1 MTNKKFKLA
10 AMSLATAV
18 AVSTVGPSASAV
30 TYYLGDGSVTV
41 GQDENHGAFSY
52 QVKEGES
59 ADGSNSKHTYVNEDT
74 ADKGV
79 IYVKDGNAPEVVPP
93 TTDNSENSNNGTEE
107 TTPTDNATQST
118 DSSADNTENSSTSET
133 TTGNTIT
140 VMEDVQ
146 KTAKTDGTEGYDVK
160 IVVDG
165 VNVDTSNT
173 STQTDTP
180 AEVSADT
187 KEDKTIIKVGEG
199 ADVDLTVKGSNLTT
213 GGNGIDIGVN
223 LKDDDENKETNVDLT
238 LDHTKINLT
247 ENATA
252 GINARD
258 NSDVDITLKG
268 DNTIDGSEAIDKVTE
283 GGGHDISKDNVNI
296 EGIRV
301 GGEGASDSSDASE
314 GANTK
319 LTISGGVEKTETAET
334 DTEETESSAGGSL
347 TISDTTG
354 GLVMADGSDVG
365 ITDGADVTIKDTKTS
380 GAGQAGR
387 AVTQHGDLTIS
398 GGSSLTIDGVED
410 NNAPHTGI
418 GIASWDEI
426 TVEGGS
432 TLDISGATTGIY
444 GHQGSAAS
452 LTVEDSALNIAGS
465 SFGIDYEG
473 AGKDKEGN
481 ALKSAGDITFDNAEV
496 DINITPETPNAAGYG
511 IAAHG
516 DSNITF
522 KNGTEAEI
530 KVTSENPDAGTW
542 GIYNERGGTGN
553 LTVNDSTV
561 DIDANRGIYAGFQKV
576 EIANNSVVTSK
587 NTHQAMYALGGSD
600 GKGLKLHVTGNS
612 RYHLTGGTRGNWGI
626 QATSARG
633 HEILVDDNGQLISD
647 MENSYTAVGL
657 GKNAKLVVDN
667 GTVLVRGKYD
677 KAGLFAYGDNSTIH
691 IKNNSHVEATTI
703 TLNPS
708 IKKIPTV
715 GQKLIVTGGTL
726 TYDYKADNT
735 LWPVNDQGD
744 KLTNFLLTK
753 DDTHANFDALSYKG
767 QTYTYLSDLNKE
779 TGKQY
784 LSVWVP
790 AAALNY
796 MLDVDGSHDP
806 EIIGKALEELKRA
819 GYNFDTAYQTA
830 ENGDQVVILR
840 DMVVNG
846 KSLNFTKTTDAEGN
860 TKLIW
865 GNYEKQTEGAP
876 SAYDMVYGTE
886 YEYEGKTYTIVW
898 GYESQNNPNTT
909 AAAGVLDAFG
919 PDSNVKVT
927 GETIDGT
934 DSAQYTVTIYGALR
948 EVTDPVIPTNPKPE
962 TPEDSDPTPP
972 APTTPTT
979 PAVQDARPTTPAVE
993 QAVAKTTPAPET
1005 PVNPPV
1011 QDARPESG
1019 KLIQTGTTNWMAD
1032 VLVRAGGVLLAAGY
1046 LLERKRKSMFH
1057 KAQH

>member
-18 AVSTVGPSASAV
+18 AVSTVGPCASAV

-41 GQDENHGAFSY
+41 DKDVERGAYSY
-52 QVKEGES
+52 QGE
-59 ADGSNSKHTYVNEDT
+59 DGSEEHRTYVNEDKEQT
-74 ADKGV
+74 GDGT
-79 IYVKDGNAPEVVPP
+79 IYVKDGNAP
-93 TTDNSENSNNGTEE
+93 TDNSDKGTEE
-107 TTPTDNATQST
+107 TTPTDTTT
-118 DSSADNTENSSTSET
+118 DSSADNAENSPTAET

-140 VMEDVQ
+140 VKEDV
-146 KTAKTDGTEGYDVK
+146 TGAT

-165 VNVDTSNT
+165 VNVDTT
-173 STQTDTP
+173 STPT
-180 AEVSADT
+180 EVSADA
-187 KEDKTIIKVGEG
+187 KEDKKTIIKVGEG

-223 LKDDDENKETNVDLT
+223 LEGKDDNKETNVDLT
-238 LDHTKINLT
+238 LDNTKINLT

-283 GGGHDISKDNVNI
+283 GGEHDISKDNVNI

-334 DTEETESSAGGSL
+334 DTEETESPAGGSL

-354 GLVMADGSDVG
+354 GLVMADGSDVE
-365 ITDGADVTIKDTKTS
+365 ITDGANVTIEETKTS
-380 GAGQAGR
+380 GSTQAGR
-387 AVTQHGDLTIS
+387 GVTQHGDLTIS

-410 NNAPHTGI
+410 NAKQASHTGI
-418 GIASWDEI
+418 GIASWDNI
-426 TVEGGS
+426 TVKDGS
-432 TLDISGATTGIY
+432 TLDISNTEAGIY
-444 GHQGSAAS
+444 GHQGSDAS

-753 DDTHANFDALSYKG
+753 DDAHANFDALSYKG

-806 EIIGKALEELKRA
+806 EIIGKVLEELKQA
-819 GYNFDTAYQTA
+819 GYKFDTAYQTA

-865 GNYEKQTEGAP
+865 GNYEKQAEGAP
-876 SAYDMVYGTE
+876 NAYDMVYGTE

-927 GETIDGT
+927 GENIDGT
-934 DSAQYTVTIYGALR
+934 DSARYTVTIYGALR

-962 TPEDSDPTPP
+962 TPEGSDPTPP
-972 APTTPTT
+972 APTAPTT

-1032 VLVRAGGVLLAAGY
+1032 VLVRVGGVLLAAGY
-1046 LLERKRKSMFH
+1046 LLERKRKGMFH

>member
-18 AVSTVGPSASAV
+18 AVSAVGPSASAV

-41 GQDENHGAFSY
+41 DQDNKGAFSY
-52 QVKEGES
+52 QGE
-59 ADGSNSKHTYVNEDT
+59 DGNRTYVNEDE
-74 ADKGV
+74 ADHGV
-79 IYVKDGNAPEVVPP
+79 INVKAATRQRKMFCHPLI
-93 TTDNSENSNNGTEE
+93 
-107 TTPTDNATQST
+107 TPTMVQRKPHRRILPQILLATTQRT
-118 DSSADNTENSSTSET
+118 APTAET

-140 VMEDVQ
+140 VKEDV
-146 KTAKTDGTEGYDVK
+146 KDAT
-160 IVVDG
+160 IVVEG
-165 VNVDTSNT
+165 VNVDTS
-173 STQTDTP
+173 TQT
-180 AEVSADT
+180 EVPVDA

-199 ADVDLTVKGSNLTT
+199 ADVDLTVKDSNLTT

-223 LKDDDENKETNVDLT
+223 LEGKDENKGANVDLT
-238 LDHTKINLT
+238 LDNTQINLT
-247 ENATA
+247 QNGKA
-252 GINARD
+252 GVNVQD
-258 NSDVDITLKG
+258 NSDVDLTLK
-268 DNTIDGSEAIDKVTE
+268 DKNTIDGSEAIKKEEDGILTK
-283 GGGHDISKDNVNI
+283 NVNV

-301 GGEGASDSSDASE
+301 GDGGASDGSGTSE

-334 DTEETESSAGGSL
+334 DTEETESPAGGSL

-354 GLVMADGSDVG
+354 GLVMADGSDVE
-365 ITDGADVTIKDTKTS
+365 ITDGADVTIEETKTS
-380 GAGQAGR
+380 GSTQAGR
-387 AVTQHGDLTIS
+387 GVTQHGDLTIS
-398 GGSSLTIDGVED
+398 GGSSLKIDGVED
-410 NNAPHTGI
+410 NAKQASHTGI
-418 GIASWDEI
+418 GIASWDDI
-426 TVEGGS
+426 TVEDGS
-432 TLDISGATTGIY
+432 TLEISDATTGIY
-444 GHQGSAAS
+444 GHQGSDAS

-481 ALKSAGDITFDNAEV
+481 LLKSAGDITFDNAEV

-600 GKGLKLHVTGNS
+600 GKGLKLRVTGNS

-753 DDTHANFDALSYKG
+753 DDAHANFDALSYNG

-806 EIIGKALEELKRA
+806 EIIGKALEELKQA

-865 GNYEKQTEGAP
+865 GNYEKQAEGAP

-919 PDSNVKVT
+919 PESNVKVT
-927 GETIDGT
+927 GDNIDGT
-934 DSAQYTVTIYGALR
+934 DSARYTVTIYGALR

-962 TPEDSDPTPP
+962 TPEDSAPTPP

>member
-18 AVSTVGPSASAV
+18 AVSAVGPSASAV

-41 GQDENHGAFSY
+41 DKDDTRGAYSY
-52 QVKEGES
+52 QGE
-59 ADGSNSKHTYVNEDT
+59 DGSEEHRTYVNEDE
-74 ADKGV
+74 ADHGV
-79 IYVKDGNAPEVVPP
+79 INVKGGNAPTEDVLPS
-93 TTDNSENSNNGTEE
+93 TDNSDNGTEE
-107 TTPTDNATQST
+107 TTPTDTTT
-118 DSSADNTENSSTSET
+118 DSSGNNAENSPTAET

-140 VMEDVQ
+140 VKEDV
-146 KTAKTDGTEGYDVK
+146 KDAT
-160 IVVDG
+160 IVVEG
-165 VNVDTSNT
+165 VNVDTS
-173 STQTDTP
+173 TQT
-180 AEVSADT
+180 EVPVDA

-199 ADVDLTVKGSNLTT
+199 ADVDLTVKDSNLTT

-223 LKDDDENKETNVDLT
+223 LEGKDENKETNVDLT
-238 LDHTKINLT
+238 LDNTKINLT
-247 ENATA
+247 EKDNTA
-252 GINARD
+252 GIVARD
-258 NSDVDITLKG
+258 NSTVDVTLKG
-268 DNTIDGSEAIDKVTE
+268 KNTIDGKEALENAAQEAEAAKE
-283 GGGHDISKDNVNI
+283 KGKSSPNRNV

-301 GGEGASDSSDASE
+301 GGENAGDDSSGE
-314 GANTK
+314 GA
-319 LTISGGVEKTETAET
+319 
-334 DTEETESSAGGSL
+334 SL
-347 TISDTTG
+347 TIKGDVTSDQGSLNIDHTSTG
-354 GLVMADGSDVG
+354 MVISNDSDVTL
-365 ITDGADVTIKDTKTS
+365 TDNADVDIKHTE
-380 GAGQAGR
+380 AGSSTQGGR
-387 AVTQHGDLTIS
+387 GIVQRGDLTVEDK
-398 GGSSLTIDGVED
+398 SSLTIDTVGSGAYKID
-410 NNAPHTGI
+410 NDQEGLVYGNNGYGI
-418 GIASWDEI
+418 DSTDDI
-426 TVEGGS
+426 TVTGDS
-432 TLDISGATTGIY
+432 TLEIKGTQSSAIY
-444 GHQGSAAS
+444 GGTGSS
-452 LTVEDSALNIAGS
+452 LTVEDSTLNIDSNGR
-465 SFGIDYEG
+465 GIDYEG
-473 AGKDKEGN
+473 G
-481 ALKSAGDITFDNAEV
+481 AGDITFDNSEV
-496 DINITPETPNAAGYG
+496 NISGNGMGISVAPEGGT
-511 IAAHG
+511 
-516 DSNITF
+516 NITF
-522 KNGTEAEI
+522 DNSTGSVSAQNGTA
-530 KVTSENPDAGTW
+530 
-542 GIYNERGGTGN
+542 IYGPESNGKGK
-553 LTVNDSTV
+553 LTVTNKSEVKLEAPT
-561 DIDANRGIYAGFQKV
+561 GIYAGFDEV
-576 EIANNSVVTSK
+576 EISGKSKVTSIGSVG
-587 NTHQAMYALGGSD
+587 MMFVGGQS
-600 GKGLKLHVTGNS
+600 GATKLHVTGESEYNLQMKGYAHALRVNLSKNPS
-612 RYHLTGGTRGNWGI
+612 R
-626 QATSARG
+626 
-633 HEILVDDNGQLISD
+633 ILVDQNSKLHLSQATTGASAIVLGNGATLT
-647 MENSYTAVGL
+647 M
-657 GKNAKLVVDN
+657 DN
-667 GTVLVRGKYD
+667 GTLITEGNFRKGSIYSL
-677 KAGLFAYGDNSTIH
+677 GTNSTTT
-691 IKNNSHVEATTI
+691 IKNGSHVDV
-703 TLNPS
+703 NS
-708 IKKIPTV
+708 IVGTKNDK

-753 DDTHANFDALSYKG
+753 DDAHANFDALSYKG

-806 EIIGKALEELKRA
+806 EIIGKALEELKQA

-865 GNYEKQTEGAP
+865 GNYEKQAEGAP

-927 GETIDGT
+927 GENIDGT
-934 DSAQYTVTIYGALR
+934 DSAKYTVTIYGALR
-948 EVTDPVIPTNPKPE
+948 EVTDPVIPTNPEPE
-962 TPEDSDPTPP
+962 TPEDSDPTPPAP

-979 PAVQDARPTTPAVE
+979 PAVQDARPTTSAVE

>member
-18 AVSTVGPSASAV
+18 AVSAVGPSASAV
-30 TYYLGDGSVTV
+30 TYQLEKGDVTV
-41 GQDENHGAFSY
+41 GQDGTGAYSY
-52 QVKEGES
+52 QNQT
-59 ADGSNSKHTYVNEDT
+59 DGK
-74 ADKGV
+74 
-79 IYVKDGNAPEVVPP
+79 
-93 TTDNSENSNNGTEE
+93 TDNVYVDQDTQNNGQIIITQAEG
-107 TTPTDNATQST
+107 TKTDN
-118 DSSADNTENSSTSET
+118 
-133 TTGNTIT
+133 T
-140 VMEDVQ
+140 VTVEEDVTNE
-146 KTAKTDGTEGYDVK
+146 KGKRDVD
-160 IVVDG
+160 IILDG
-165 VNVDTSNT
+165 VNVDTSDT
-173 STQTDTP
+173 STSTDTP
-180 AEVSADT
+180 TEVPADT

-199 ADVDLTVKGSNLTT
+199 ADVDLTVRESNLTT

-223 LKDDDENKETNVDLT
+223 LKDGDDNKETNVDLT
-238 LDHTKINLT
+238 LDNTKINLT

-283 GGGHDISKDNVNI
+283 GGGHDISKDNVNV

-301 GGEGASDSSDASE
+301 GGEGASDSSDANE
-314 GANTK
+314 GAKTH
-319 LTISGGVEKTETAET
+319 LTISGGVEKTETAEA
-334 DTEETESSAGGSL
+334 DTEETESPAGGSL
-347 TISDTTG
+347 TISKTTG
-354 GLVMADGSDVG
+354 GLVMADGSDVE
-365 ITDGADVTIKDTKTS
+365 ITDGADVTIEDTKTS
-380 GAGQAGR
+380 SSTQAGR
-387 AVTQHGDLTIS
+387 AVTQHGDLTLS
-398 GGSSLTIDGVED
+398 GGSSLTIDGGKD
-410 NNAPHTGI
+410 NKVPHTGI
-418 GIASWDEI
+418 GIASWDDI
-426 TVEGGS
+426 TVEDGS
-432 TLDISGATTGIY
+432 TLDISGAATGIY
-444 GHQGSAAS
+444 GHQGSDAS
-452 LTVEDSALNIAGS
+452 LTVKDSTLNISDVKKA
-465 SFGIDYEG
+465 IEYDG
-473 AGKDKEGN
+473 AGVDKEGK
-481 ALKSAGDITFDNAEV
+481 ALKSAGDITFEKAKVNIDAGNIGIMTGNNGTSSIKLDDTEAKITVGAGGTAIYGPEKGGKGDLNIAHSKLDIDASAFYGYGIRAGYKNVNIRDGSVVNSISSAAGIILTGSEGNATKLNVSNSLYNLTTAFHYGVWACVADGAYQGKPTHTILVNDNGAMNISDTAGSPYV
-496 DINITPETPNAAGYG
+496 ASAGIMMDDGVSLIADNGVITTNGKYQYGGINAYGNDINIR
-511 IAAHG
+511 
-516 DSNITF
+516 F
-522 KNGTEAEI
+522 K
-530 KVTSENPDAGTW
+530 D
-542 GIYNERGGTGN
+542 
-553 LTVNDSTV
+553 
-561 DIDANRGIYAGFQKV
+561 
-576 EIANNSVVTSK
+576 
-587 NTHQAMYALGGSD
+587 
-600 GKGLKLHVTGNS
+600 
-612 RYHLTGGTRGNWGI
+612 
-626 QATSARG
+626 
-633 HEILVDDNGQLISD
+633 
-647 MENSYTAVGL
+647 
-657 GKNAKLVVDN
+657 
-667 GTVLVRGKYD
+667 
-677 KAGLFAYGDNSTIH
+677 
-691 IKNNSHVEATTI
+691 NSHVDVESI
-703 TLNPS
+703 TYDAEHKN
-708 IKKIPTV
+708 
-715 GQKLIVTGGTL
+715 QNLIVTGGTL
-726 TYDYKADNT
+726 TYDYSADNT
-735 LWPVNDQGD
+735 LWPVNEQGD

-753 DDTHANFDALSYKG
+753 DDARANFDALSYKG

-806 EIIGKALEELKRA
+806 EIIGKVLEELKQA
-819 GYNFDTAYQTA
+819 GYKFDTAYQTA

-865 GNYEKQTEGAP
+865 GNYEKQADGAP

-927 GETIDGT
+927 GENIDGT

-948 EVTDPVIPTNPKPE
+948 EVTDPVIPTNPEPE

-979 PAVQDARPTTPAVE
+979 PAVQDARPTTSTVE

-1046 LLERKRKSMFH
+1046 LLERKRKGMFH

>member
-18 AVSTVGPSASAV
+18 AVSAVGPSASAV

-41 GQDENHGAFSY
+41 DKDDTRGAYSY
-52 QVKEGES
+52 QGE
-59 ADGSNSKHTYVNEDT
+59 DGSEEHRTYVNEDE
-74 ADKGV
+74 ADHGV
-79 IYVKDGNAPEVVPP
+79 INVKGGNAPTEDVLPS
-93 TTDNSENSNNGTEE
+93 TDNSDNGTEE
-107 TTPTDNATQST
+107 TTPTDTTT
-118 DSSADNTENSSTSET
+118 DSSGNNAENSPTAET

-140 VMEDVQ
+140 VKEDV
-146 KTAKTDGTEGYDVK
+146 KDAT
-160 IVVDG
+160 IVVEG
-165 VNVDTSNT
+165 VNVDTS
-173 STQTDTP
+173 TQT
-180 AEVSADT
+180 EVPVDA

-199 ADVDLTVKGSNLTT
+199 ADVDLTVKDSNLTT

-223 LKDDDENKETNVDLT
+223 LKDDDDNKETNVDLT
-238 LDHTKINLT
+238 LDNTKINLT

-258 NSDVDITLKG
+258 NSTVNVTLKG
-268 DNTIDGSEAIDKVTE
+268 ENTIDGKEALEDAAQEAEAAKEE
-283 GGGHDISKDNVNI
+283 GKSSPNRNV

-301 GGEGASDSSDASE
+301 GGENAGDDSSGE
-314 GANTK
+314 GA
-319 LTISGGVEKTETAET
+319 
-334 DTEETESSAGGSL
+334 SL
-347 TISDTTG
+347 TIKGDETSDQGSLNIDHTSTG
-354 GLVMADGSDVG
+354 MVISNDSDVTL
-365 ITDGADVTIKDTKTS
+365 TDNADVDIKHTE
-380 GAGQAGR
+380 AGSSTQGGR
-387 AVTQHGDLTIS
+387 GIVQRGDLTIEDK
-398 GGSSLTIDGVED
+398 SSLTIDTVGSGAYKID
-410 NNAPHTGI
+410 NDQEGLVYGNNGYGIDSTDDIKVTG
-418 GIASWDEI
+418 D
-426 TVEGGS
+426 S
-432 TLDISGATTGIY
+432 TLEIKGTQSSAIY
-444 GHQGSAAS
+444 GGIDSS
-452 LTVEDSALNIAGS
+452 LTVEDSTLNIDSNGR
-465 SFGIDYEG
+465 GIDYEG
-473 AGKDKEGN
+473 G
-481 ALKSAGDITFDNAEV
+481 AGDITFDNSEV
-496 DINITPETPNAAGYG
+496 NISGNGMG
-511 IAAHG
+511 ISVAPG
-516 DSNITF
+516 GGTNITF
-522 KNGTEAEI
+522 DNSTGSVSAQNGTA
-530 KVTSENPDAGTW
+530 
-542 GIYNERGGTGN
+542 IYGPESNGKGK
-553 LTVNDSTV
+553 LTVTNKSEVKLEAPT
-561 DIDANRGIYAGFQKV
+561 GIYAGFDEV
-576 EIANNSVVTSK
+576 EISGKSKVTSIGSVG
-587 NTHQAMYALGGSD
+587 MMFVGGQS
-600 GKGLKLHVTGNS
+600 GATKLHVTGESEYNLQMKGYAHALRVNLS
-612 RYHLTGGTRGNWGI
+612 KNP
-626 QATSARG
+626 SS
-633 HEILVDDNGQLISD
+633 ILVDQNSKLHLSQATKGASAIVLGNGATLT
-647 MENSYTAVGL
+647 M
-657 GKNAKLVVDN
+657 DN
-667 GTVLVRGKYD
+667 GTLITEGNFLKGIYSNGS
-677 KAGLFAYGDNSTIH
+677 KSTTT
-691 IKNNSHVEATTI
+691 IKNGSHVDV
-703 TLNPS
+703 NS
-708 IKKIPTV
+708 IV
-715 GQKLIVTGGTL
+715 GTKSDKGQNLIVTGGTL
-726 TYDYKADNT
+726 TYDYSADNT
-735 LWPVNDQGD
+735 LWPVNEQGD

-753 DDTHANFDALSYKG
+753 DDAHANFDALSYKG

-806 EIIGKALEELKRA
+806 EIIGKVLEELKQA

-865 GNYEKQTEGAP
+865 GNYEKQAEGAP

-927 GETIDGT
+927 GENIDGT
-934 DSAQYTVTIYGALR
+934 DSARYTVTIYGALR

>member
-18 AVSTVGPSASAV
+18 AVSAVGPSASAV
-30 TYYLGDGSVTV
+30 TYQLENGDVTV
-41 GQDENHGAFSY
+41 AENEKGAFSY
-52 QVKEGES
+52 QNTANGKTDDVYVDQDTKDNGQIIITQAEGT
-59 ADGSNSKHTYVNEDT
+59 K
-74 ADKGV
+74 
-79 IYVKDGNAPEVVPP
+79 
-93 TTDNSENSNNGTEE
+93 TDNTVTVEENVTNEKGKR
-107 TTPTDNATQST
+107 
-118 DSSADNTENSSTSET
+118 
-133 TTGNTIT
+133 
-140 VMEDVQ
+140 DV
-146 KTAKTDGTEGYDVK
+146 D
-160 IVVDG
+160 IILDG
-165 VNVDTSNT
+165 VNVDTT
-173 STQTDTP
+173 STPT
-180 AEVSADT
+180 EVSADA
-187 KEDKTIIKVGEG
+187 KEDKKTIIKVGEG
-199 ADVDLTVKGSNLTT
+199 ADVDLTVKDSKLTT
-213 GGNGIDIGVN
+213 GGHGIDIGVN
-223 LKDDDENKETNVDLT
+223 LEGEDDNKGANVDLT
-238 LDHTKINLT
+238 LDNTQINLT
-247 ENATA
+247 QNGKA
-252 GINARD
+252 GVNIQD
-258 NSDVDITLKG
+258 NSDVDLTLK
-268 DNTIDGSEAIDKVTE
+268 DKNTIDGSEAIKKEEDGILTK
-283 GGGHDISKDNVNI
+283 NVNV

-301 GGEGASDSSDASE
+301 GDGGASDGSGTSE

-354 GLVMADGSDVG
+354 GLVMADGSDVE
-365 ITDGADVTIKDTKTS
+365 ITDGANVTIEETKTS
-380 GAGQAGR
+380 GSTQAGR
-387 AVTQHGDLTIS
+387 GVTQHGDLTIS

-410 NNAPHTGI
+410 NAKQASHTGI
-418 GIASWDEI
+418 GIASWDDI
-426 TVEGGS
+426 TVEDGS
-432 TLDISGATTGIY
+432 TLEISDATTGIY
-444 GHQGSAAS
+444 GHQGSDAS

-481 ALKSAGDITFDNAEV
+481 VLKSAGDITFDNAEV

-600 GKGLKLHVTGNS
+600 GKGLKLRVTGNS

-677 KAGLFAYGDNSTIH
+677 KAGLFAYGDNSTIR

-726 TYDYKADNT
+726 TYDYSADNT
-735 LWPVNDQGD
+735 LWPVNEQGD

-753 DDTHANFDALSYKG
+753 DDARANFDALSYKG

-790 AAALNY
+790 AAVLNY

-806 EIIGKALEELKRA
+806 EIIGKVLEELKQA
-819 GYNFDTAYQTA
+819 GYNFNTAYQTA

-865 GNYEKQTEGAP
+865 GNYEKQAEGAP

-948 EVTDPVIPTNPKPE
+948 EVTDPVIPTNPEPE

-979 PAVQDARPTTPAVE
+979 PAVQDARPTTSAVE

>member
-30 TYYLGDGSVTV
+30 TYYLGNGDITV
-41 GQDENHGAFSY
+41 DQDENRGAYSY
-52 QVKEGES
+52 QGE
-59 ADGSNSKHTYVNEDT
+59 DGKRTYVNEDKAET
-74 ADKGV
+74 GDGT
-79 IYVKDGNAPEVVPP
+79 IYVQDGHAP
-93 TTDNSENSNNGTEE
+93 TTDTSNNGTEVP
-107 TTPTDNATQST
+107 TPTDNAAQST
-118 DSSADNTENSSTSET
+118 DAAANNAENSPTAET

-140 VMEDVQ
+140 VKEDV
-146 KTAKTDGTEGYDVK
+146 KDAT
-160 IVVDG
+160 IVVEG
-165 VNVDTSNT
+165 VNVDTST
-173 STQTDTP
+173 TTDTP
-180 AEVSADT
+180 AEVPADADT

-199 ADVDLTVKGSNLTT
+199 ADVDLTVRDSNLTT

-223 LKDDDENKETNVDLT
+223 LKDDDDNKETNVDLT
-238 LDHTKINLT
+238 LDNTEINLT
-247 ENATA
+247 EKDNTA
-252 GINARD
+252 GIVARD
-258 NSDVDITLKG
+258 HSKVDVTLKG
-268 DNTIDGSEAIDKVTE
+268 ENTIDGKEALKDAAQEAEEAKKE
-283 GGGHDISKDNVNI
+283 GTSSPNRNV

-301 GGEGASDSSDASE
+301 GGENAGDDSSGE
-314 GANTK
+314 GA
-319 LTISGGVEKTETAET
+319 
-334 DTEETESSAGGSL
+334 SL
-347 TISDTTG
+347 TIKGDETSDQGSLNIDHTSTG
-354 GLVMADGSDVG
+354 MVISNDSDVTL
-365 ITDGADVTIKDTKTS
+365 TDNADVDIKHTE
-380 GAGQAGR
+380 AGSSTQGGR
-387 AVTQHGDLTIS
+387 GIVQRGDLTVEDK
-398 GGSSLTIDGVED
+398 SSLTIDTVGSGAYKID
-410 NNAPHTGI
+410 NDQEGLVYGNNGYGI
-418 GIASWDEI
+418 DSTDDI
-426 TVEGGS
+426 TVTGDS
-432 TLDISGATTGIY
+432 TLEIKGTQSSAIY
-444 GHQGSAAS
+444 GGTGSS
-452 LTVEDSALNIAGS
+452 LTVEDSTLNIDSNGR
-465 SFGIDYEG
+465 GIDYEG
-473 AGKDKEGN
+473 G
-481 ALKSAGDITFDNAEV
+481 AGDIAFDNSEVNISGNGMGISVAPEGGTNITFDNSTGSVSAQ
-496 DINITPETPNAAGYG
+496 
-511 IAAHG
+511 
-516 DSNITF
+516 
-522 KNGTEAEI
+522 NGTA
-530 KVTSENPDAGTW
+530 
-542 GIYNERGGTGN
+542 IYGPESNGKGK
-553 LTVNDSTV
+553 LTVTNKSEVKLEAPT
-561 DIDANRGIYAGFQKV
+561 GIYAGFDEV
-576 EIANNSVVTSK
+576 EISGKSKVTSIGSVG
-587 NTHQAMYALGGSD
+587 MMFVGGQS
-600 GKGLKLHVTGNS
+600 GATKLHVTGESEYNLQMKGYAHALRVNLS
-612 RYHLTGGTRGNWGI
+612 KNP
-626 QATSARG
+626 SS
-633 HEILVDDNGQLISD
+633 ILVDQNSKLHLSQATKGASAIVFGNGATLT
-647 MENSYTAVGL
+647 M
-657 GKNAKLVVDN
+657 DN
-667 GTVLVRGKYD
+667 GTLITEGNFLKGIYSL
-677 KAGLFAYGDNSTIH
+677 GSNSTTTIR
-691 IKNNSHVEATTI
+691 NGSHVDV
-703 TLNPS
+703 NS
-708 IKKIPTV
+708 IV
-715 GQKLIVTGGTL
+715 GTKSDKGQNLIVTGGTL

-735 LWPVNDQGD
+735 LWPVNEQGD

-753 DDTHANFDALSYKG
+753 DDAHANFDALSYKG

-806 EIIGKALEELKRA
+806 EIIGKALEELKQA

-865 GNYEKQTEGAP
+865 GNYEKQAEGAP

-927 GETIDGT
+927 GDIDGT

-979 PAVQDARPTTPAVE
+979 PAVQDARPTTPTVE
-993 QAVAKTTPAPET
+993 QAVAKTTPA
-1005 PVNPPV
+1005 
-1011 QDARPESG
+1011 PESG

>member
-41 GQDENHGAFSY
+41 DKDDNGAFSY
-52 QVKEGES
+52 QGE
-59 ADGSNSKHTYVNEDT
+59 DGSRTYVNEDK
-74 ADKGV
+74 ADNGV
-79 IYVKDGNAPEVVPP
+79 IYVKDGNSPTEEV
-93 TTDNSENSNNGTEE
+93 TDNSDNGTEVP
-107 TTPTDNATQST
+107 TPTDHTT
-118 DSSADNTENSSTSET
+118 DSSADNTKNSSTSET
-133 TTGNTIT
+133 TTTNTIT
-140 VMEDVQ
+140 VKEDV
-146 KTAKTDGTEGYDVK
+146 KDAT

-165 VNVDTSNT
+165 VNVDTST
-173 STQTDTP
+173 STDTP
-180 AEVSADT
+180 AEVPADADT

-199 ADVDLTVKGSNLTT
+199 ADVDLTVKDSNLTT

-223 LKDDDENKETNVDLT
+223 LKGEDENKKTNVDLT
-238 LDHTKINLT
+238 LDNTKINLT
-247 ENATA
+247 EKDNTA
-252 GINARD
+252 GIVARD
-258 NSDVDITLKG
+258 NSTVDVTLKG
-268 DNTIDGSEAIDKVTE
+268 ENTIDGKEALEDAAKEAEEAKKE
-283 GGGHDISKDNVNI
+283 GTSSPNRNV

-301 GGEGASDSSDASE
+301 GGENAGDDSSGE
-314 GANTK
+314 GA
-319 LTISGGVEKTETAET
+319 
-334 DTEETESSAGGSL
+334 SL
-347 TISDTTG
+347 TIKGDETSDQGSLNIDHTSTG
-354 GLVMADGSDVG
+354 MVISNDSDVTL
-365 ITDGADVTIKDTKTS
+365 TDNADVDIKHTE
-380 GAGQAGR
+380 AGSSTQGGR
-387 AVTQHGDLTIS
+387 GIVQRGDLTVEDK
-398 GGSSLTIDGVED
+398 SSLTIDTVGSGAYKID
-410 NNAPHTGI
+410 NDQEGLVYGNNGYGI
-418 GIASWDEI
+418 DSTDDI
-426 TVEGGS
+426 TVTGDS
-432 TLDISGATTGIY
+432 TLEIKGTQSSAIY
-444 GHQGSAAS
+444 GGTGSS
-452 LTVEDSALNIAGS
+452 LTVEDSTLNIDSNGR
-465 SFGIDYEG
+465 GIDYEG
-473 AGKDKEGN
+473 G
-481 ALKSAGDITFDNAEV
+481 AGDITFDNSQV
-496 DINITPETPNAAGYG
+496 NISGNGMG
-511 IAAHG
+511 ISVASG
-516 DSNITF
+516 GGTDITF
-522 KNGTEAEI
+522 DHSTGSVSAQNGTA
-530 KVTSENPDAGTW
+530 
-542 GIYNERGGTGN
+542 IYGPESNGKGK
-553 LTVNDSTV
+553 LTVTNKSEVKLEAPT
-561 DIDANRGIYAGFQKV
+561 GIYAGFDEV
-576 EIANNSVVTSK
+576 EISGKSKVTSIGSVG
-587 NTHQAMYALGGSD
+587 MMFVGGQS
-600 GKGLKLHVTGNS
+600 GATKLHVTGESEYNLQMKGYAHALRVNLS
-612 RYHLTGGTRGNWGI
+612 KNP
-626 QATSARG
+626 SS
-633 HEILVDDNGQLISD
+633 ILVDQNSKLHLSQATKGASAIVLGNGATLT
-647 MENSYTAVGL
+647 M
-657 GKNAKLVVDN
+657 DN
-667 GTVLVRGKYD
+667 GTLITEGNFLKGIYSL
-677 KAGLFAYGDNSTIH
+677 GSNSTTTIR
-691 IKNNSHVEATTI
+691 NGSHVDV
-703 TLNPS
+703 NS
-708 IKKIPTV
+708 IV
-715 GQKLIVTGGTL
+715 GTKSDKGQNLIVTGGTL
-726 TYDYKADNT
+726 TYDYSADNT
-735 LWPVNDQGD
+735 LWPVNEQGD

-753 DDTHANFDALSYKG
+753 DDAHANFDALSYKG

-806 EIIGKALEELKRA
+806 EIIGKALEELKQA

-865 GNYEKQTEGAP
+865 GNYEKQAEGAP

-948 EVTDPVIPTNPKPE
+948 EVTDPVIPTNPEPE

-979 PAVQDARPTTPAVE
+979 PAVQDTRPTTPAVE

>member
-18 AVSTVGPSASAV
+18 AVSAVGPSASAV

-41 GQDENHGAFSY
+41 DKDDTRGAYSY
-52 QVKEGES
+52 QGE
-59 ADGSNSKHTYVNEDT
+59 DGSEVHRTYVNEDKAKT
-74 ADKGV
+74 GDGT
-79 IYVKDGNAPEVVPP
+79 IYVENGNRPTEEVTPN
-93 TTDNSENSNNGTEE
+93 TDPSNNGTEE
-107 TTPTDNATQST
+107 NTPTDNTTQST
-118 DSSADNTENSSTSET
+118 DASVNNAENSAPAET
-133 TTGNTIT
+133 TNTIT
-140 VMEDVQ
+140 VKEDVQ
-146 KTAKTDGTEGYDVK
+146 DAT
-160 IVVDG
+160 IVVNG
-165 VNVDTSNT
+165 VNADTSET
-173 STQTDTP
+173 GKST
-180 AEVSADT
+180 V
-187 KEDKTIIKVGEG
+187 TIGEG
-199 ADVDLTVKGSNLTT
+199 ANVDLTVKDSNLTT
-213 GGNGIDIGVN
+213 GGHGIDIGVN
-223 LKDDDENKETNVDLT
+223 LEGKDENKGANVDLT
-238 LDHTKINLT
+238 LDNTKINLT
-247 ENATA
+247 QNGKA
-252 GINARD
+252 GINVQD
-258 NSDVDITLKG
+258 NSDVKLTLKG
-268 DNTIDGSEAIDKVTE
+268 DDNLIDGSKAIENEKE
-283 GGGHDISKDNVNI
+283 NILKNNVNV

-301 GGEGASDSSDASE
+301 GDGGASDGSGTSA

-334 DTEETESSAGGSL
+334 DTEETESPAGGSL

-354 GLVMADGSDVG
+354 GLAMADGSHVK
-365 ITDGADVTIKDTKTS
+365 ITDGADVTIEDTKTS
-380 GAGQAGR
+380 GATQAGR

-418 GIASWDEI
+418 GIASWDDI
-426 TVEGGS
+426 TVEDGS
-432 TLDISGATTGIY
+432 TLDISNTETGIY
-444 GHQGSAAS
+444 GHQGSDAS
-452 LTVEDSALNIAGS
+452 LTVKDSALNIS
-465 SFGIDYEG
+465 DVKKGIVYEG
-473 AGKDKEGN
+473 ESVDKAGN
-481 ALKSAGDITFDNAEV
+481 VHKSAGDITFDNAKVNIDADNIGITTGNNGDSSIKLDNTEAKITV
-496 DINITPETPNAAGYG
+496 GEGGYAIYGPDAGGKGDLDIANSKLDIDASAYRAYGIMAGYKNVNIRDGSVVNSNSDAAGIILTGSAGNATKLHVSNSLYNLTTRYHYGVWAHVEDDAYQGTPTHTILVNDNGAMNISVKEGQPRASAGIVMDHGASLIADNGIITTNGKYRYGGIHAYGNDINIR
-511 IAAHG
+511 
-516 DSNITF
+516 
-522 KNGTEAEI
+522 I
-530 KVTSENPDAGTW
+530 KD
-542 GIYNERGGTGN
+542 
-553 LTVNDSTV
+553 
-561 DIDANRGIYAGFQKV
+561 
-576 EIANNSVVTSK
+576 
-587 NTHQAMYALGGSD
+587 
-600 GKGLKLHVTGNS
+600 
-612 RYHLTGGTRGNWGI
+612 
-626 QATSARG
+626 
-633 HEILVDDNGQLISD
+633 
-647 MENSYTAVGL
+647 
-657 GKNAKLVVDN
+657 
-667 GTVLVRGKYD
+667 
-677 KAGLFAYGDNSTIH
+677 
-691 IKNNSHVEATTI
+691 NSHVDVESI
-703 TLNPS
+703 TYDAEHEN
-708 IKKIPTV
+708 
-715 GQKLIVTGGTL
+715 QNLIVTGGTL

-735 LWPVNDQGD
+735 LWPVNEQGD

-753 DDTHANFDALSYKG
+753 DDTHANFDALSYNG
-767 QTYTYLSDLNKE
+767 ETYTYLSDLNKE

-806 EIIGKALEELKRA
+806 EIIGKALEELKQA

-865 GNYEKQTEGAP
+865 GNYEKQAEGAP

-934 DSAQYTVTIYGALR
+934 DSKQYTVAIYGALR
-948 EVTDPVIPTNPKPE
+948 EVTDPVIPTNPEPE

-972 APTTPTT
+972 APTTPVT

-1019 KLIQTGTTNWMAD
+1019 KLVQTGTTNWMAD

-1046 LLERKRKSMFH
+1046 LLERKRKGMFH

>member
-18 AVSTVGPSASAV
+18 AVSAVGPSASAV

-41 GQDENHGAFSY
+41 DKDDTRGAYSY
-52 QVKEGES
+52 QGE
-59 ADGSNSKHTYVNEDT
+59 DGSEEHRTYVNEDK
-74 ADKGV
+74 ADNGV
-79 IYVKDGNAPEVVPP
+79 IYVKDGNAPTEEVPP
-93 TTDNSENSNNGTEE
+93 TTDNSNNSTEVP
-107 TTPTDNATQST
+107 TPTDNATQST
-118 DSSADNTENSSTSET
+118 DASGNNTENSSTSET
-133 TTGNTIT
+133 TTTNTIT
-140 VMEDVQ
+140 VKEDV
-146 KTAKTDGTEGYDVK
+146 KDAT

-165 VNVDTSNT
+165 VNVDTT
-173 STQTDTP
+173 STP
-180 AEVSADT
+180 AGVPADA

-199 ADVDLTVKGSNLTT
+199 ADVDLTVKDSNLTT

-223 LKDDDENKETNVDLT
+223 LKDDDDNKETNVDLT
-238 LDHTKINLT
+238 LDNTKINLT

-314 GANTK
+314 GAKTH
-319 LTISGGVEKTETAET
+319 LTISGGVEKTETAEA
-334 DTEETESSAGGSL
+334 DTEETESPAGGSL
-347 TISDTTG
+347 TISKTTG
-354 GLVMADGSDVG
+354 GLVMADGSDVE
-365 ITDGADVTIKDTKTS
+365 ITDGADVTIEDTKTS
-380 GAGQAGR
+380 SSTQAGR
-387 AVTQHGDLTIS
+387 AVTQHGDLTLS
-398 GGSSLTIDGVED
+398 GGSSLTIDGGKD
-410 NNAPHTGI
+410 NKAPHTGI
-418 GIASWDEI
+418 GIASWDDI
-426 TVEGGS
+426 TVEDGS
-432 TLDISGATTGIY
+432 TLDISGAATGIY
-444 GHQGSAAS
+444 GHQGAS
-452 LTVEDSALNIAGS
+452 LTTEDSTLNITNSDAG
-465 SFGIDYEG
+465 IRYEG
-473 AGKDKEGN
+473 SGTAKDGSKLE
-481 ALKSAGDITFDNAEV
+481 AAGDITFKDSDVTIEGKSLGIETGNNSNTTVTFDHTTAAVSAELTKEENV
-496 DINITPETPNAAGYG
+496 GRYAIYCEDSGENGSLIVKNGSKLKLQANYGIVAGYRNVL
-511 IAAHG
+511 I
-516 DSNITF
+516 S
-522 KNGTEAEI
+522 
-530 KVTSENPDAGTW
+530 
-542 GIYNERGGTGN
+542 GN
-553 LTVNDSTV
+553 STV
-561 DIDANRGIYAGFQKV
+561 DSTTRDMAIQLR
-576 EIANNSVVTSK
+576 NS
-587 NTHQAMYALGGSD
+587 
-600 GKGLKLHVTGNS
+600 KGTKLHITDGSVYNMTDGSHDNYNLLAYYA
-612 RYHLTGGTRGNWGI
+612 YHD
-626 QATSARG
+626 
-633 HEILVDDNGQLISD
+633 ILVDKGGVLSMDLH
-647 MENSYTAVGL
+647 NSYSGISL
-657 GKNAKLVVDN
+657 GMRCTLTVDD
-667 GTVLVRGKYD
+667 GTVLVK
-677 KAGLFAYGDNSTIH
+677 GDYNHSGIYIDGPYSKIS
-691 IKNNSHVEATTI
+691 IKNNAHVEAPTI
-703 TLNPS
+703 VGNTYYP
-708 IKKIPTV
+708 
-715 GQKLIVTGGTL
+715 GQKLVVTGGTL
-726 TYDYKADNT
+726 TYDYSADNT
-735 LWPVNDQGD
+735 LWPVNKQGD

-753 DDTHANFDALSYKG
+753 DDAHANFDALSYKG

-806 EIIGKALEELKRA
+806 EIIGKALEELKQA

-865 GNYEKQTEGAP
+865 GNYEKQAEGAP

-909 AAAGVLDAFG
+909 AAAGMLDAFG

-927 GETIDGT
+927 GENIDGT

-948 EVTDPVIPTNPKPE
+948 EVTDPVIPTNPEPE

-979 PAVQDARPTTPAVE
+979 PAVQNARPTTPAVE

>member
-41 GQDENHGAFSY
+41 DQDENRGAYSY
-52 QVKEGES
+52 QGE
-59 ADGSNSKHTYVNEDT
+59 DGSEEHRTYVNEDT
-74 ADKGV
+74 PDKGT

-93 TTDNSENSNNGTEE
+93 TTDNSDNGTEVP
-107 TTPTDNATQST
+107 TPTDNDTQST
-118 DSSADNTENSSTSET
+118 DASGNNAENSPTAET

-140 VMEDVQ
+140 VMEDVK
-146 KTAKTDGTEGYDVK
+146 KTEKADGTEGNDVK
-160 IVVDG
+160 IVVDS
-165 VNVDTSNT
+165 VNVDTT
-173 STQTDTP
+173 STPTEVASDTGN
-180 AEVSADT
+180 T
-187 KEDKTIIKVGEG
+187 EDKKTIIKVGEG
-199 ADVDLTVKGSNLTT
+199 ANVDLTVRDSNLTT
-213 GGNGIDIGVN
+213 GGHGIDIGVN
-223 LKDDDENKETNVDLT
+223 LEDKDENKGANVDLT
-238 LDHTKINLT
+238 LDNTKINLT
-247 ENATA
+247 EKDNTA
-252 GINARD
+252 GIVARD
-258 NSDVDITLKG
+258 HSTVNVTLKG
-268 DNTIDGSEAIDKVTE
+268 ENTIDGKEALE
-283 GGGHDISKDNVNI
+283 GAAREAEEAKKEGTSSPNRNV

-301 GGEGASDSSDASE
+301 GGENAGDDSSGE
-314 GANTK
+314 GA
-319 LTISGGVEKTETAET
+319 
-334 DTEETESSAGGSL
+334 SL
-347 TISDTTG
+347 TIKGDETSDQGSLNIDHTSTG
-354 GLVMADGSDVG
+354 MVISNDSDVTL
-365 ITDGADVTIKDTKTS
+365 TDNADVDIKHTE
-380 GAGQAGR
+380 AGSSTQGGR
-387 AVTQHGDLTIS
+387 GIVQRGDLTVEDK
-398 GGSSLTIDGVED
+398 SSLTIDTVGNGAYKID
-410 NNAPHTGI
+410 NDQEGLVYGNNGYGIDSTG
-418 GIASWDEI
+418 DI
-426 TVEGGS
+426 TVTGDS
-432 TLDISGATTGIY
+432 TLEIKGTQSSAIY
-444 GHQGSAAS
+444 GGTGSS
-452 LTVEDSALNIAGS
+452 LTVEDSTLNIDSNGR
-465 SFGIDYEG
+465 GIDYEG
-473 AGKDKEGN
+473 G
-481 ALKSAGDITFDNAEV
+481 AGDITFNNSEV
-496 DINITPETPNAAGYG
+496 NISGNGMG
-511 IAAHG
+511 ISVAPG
-516 DSNITF
+516 GGTNITF
-522 KNGTEAEI
+522 DNSTGSVSAQNGTAIYGPEEKGNGDLTFTNGSDVTLNANYGIQAGFNNVEI
-530 KVTSENPDAGTW
+530 SGQSKVVSNTVANGM
-542 GIYNERGGTGN
+542 IFRGGTSGA
-553 LTVNDSTV
+553 T
-561 DIDANRGIYAGFQKV
+561 
-576 EIANNSVVTSK
+576 
-587 NTHQAMYALGGSD
+587 
-600 GKGLKLHVTGNS
+600 KLHITGNS
-612 RYHLTGGTRGNWGI
+612 LYDLNMSGKSHALWLNALPG
-626 QATSARG
+626 S
-633 HEILVDDNGQLISD
+633 HSILVDDNSTLHISEGEGKEGASAICMGNNTTLT
-647 MENSYTAVGL
+647 MEN
-657 GKNAKLVVDN
+657 
-667 GTVLVRGKYD
+667 GTLITEGNFSKGIYSF
-677 KAGLFAYGDNSTIH
+677 GSNSTTT
-691 IKNNSHVEATTI
+691 IKNGSHVDVSSI
-703 TLNPS
+703 VRNP
-708 IKKIPTV
+708 INK
-715 GQKLIVTGGTL
+715 GQNLIVTGGTL

-735 LWPVNDQGD
+735 LWPVNKQGD

-806 EIIGKALEELKRA
+806 EIIGKALEELKQA

-865 GNYEKQTEGAP
+865 GNYEKQAEGAP

-927 GETIDGT
+927 GENIDGT
-934 DSAQYTVTIYGALR
+934 DSERYTVTIYGALR

-962 TPEDSDPTPP
+962 TPEDSDPTPPAP

>member
-18 AVSTVGPSASAV
+18 AVSAVGPSASAV

-41 GQDENHGAFSY
+41 DKDDTRGAYSY
-52 QVKEGES
+52 QGE
-59 ADGSNSKHTYVNEDT
+59 DGSEEHRTYVNEDE
-74 ADKGV
+74 ADHGV
-79 IYVKDGNAPEVVPP
+79 INVKGGNAPTEDVLPS
-93 TTDNSENSNNGTEE
+93 TDNSDNGTEE
-107 TTPTDNATQST
+107 TTPTDTTT
-118 DSSADNTENSSTSET
+118 DSSGNNAENSPTAET

-140 VMEDVQ
+140 VKEDV
-146 KTAKTDGTEGYDVK
+146 KDAT
-160 IVVDG
+160 IVVEG
-165 VNVDTSNT
+165 VNVDTS
-173 STQTDTP
+173 TQT
-180 AEVSADT
+180 EVPVDA

-199 ADVDLTVKGSNLTT
+199 ADVDLTVKDSNLTT

-223 LKDDDENKETNVDLT
+223 LKDDDDNKETNVDLT
-238 LDHTKINLT
+238 LDNTKINLT

-354 GLVMADGSDVG
+354 GLVMADGSDVE
-365 ITDGADVTIKDTKTS
+365 ITDGANVTIEETKTS
-380 GAGQAGR
+380 GSTQAGR
-387 AVTQHGDLTIS
+387 GVTQHGDLTIS

-410 NNAPHTGI
+410 NAKQASHTGI

-426 TVEGGS
+426 TVKDGS
-432 TLDISGATTGIY
+432 TLEISDATTGIY
-444 GHQGSAAS
+444 GHQGSDAS
-452 LTVEDSALNIAGS
+452 LTVEDSTLNIS
-465 SFGIDYEG
+465 DVSRGIDYEG
-473 AGKDKEGN
+473 KNVDEGIE
-481 ALKSAGDITFDNAEV
+481 SAGDISFKDSSVTISAEGAGAIITGDNGNSSLTFD
-496 DINITPETPNAAGYG
+496 
-511 IAAHG
+511 H
-516 DSNITF
+516 
-522 KNGTEAEI
+522 TEANLNATKGKAI
-530 KVTSENPDAGTW
+530 YAGDKVGSD
-542 GIYNERGGTGN
+542 GN
-553 LTVNDSTV
+553 LTITNGSKLNIEADRGIWAGYKEVTIDNSTV
-561 DIDANRGIYAGFQKV
+561 NSKTVAQGF
-576 EIANNSVVTSK
+576 
-587 NTHQAMYALGGSD
+587 YALGRKNTENKHGVTLHITNG
-600 GKGLKLHVTGNS
+600 GKYNLYGGGDQNWAVDANS
-612 RYHLTGGTRGNWGI
+612 SRGNRIIVDGNG
-626 QATSARG
+626 TL
-633 HEILVDDNGQLISD
+633 LVDQNDSNAGI
-647 MENSYTAVGL
+647 AVG
-657 GKNAKLVVDN
+657 KNGELLVEN
-667 GTVLVRGKYD
+667 GTVRVKGNYVDSMVGDILCKGT
-677 KAGLFAYGDNSTIH
+677 GILAYGSNSSILIKDNA
-691 IKNNSHVEATTI
+691 HVESTSVTRFPGRF
-703 TLNPS
+703 N
-708 IKKIPTV
+708 
-715 GQKLIVTGGTL
+715 QNLIVTGGTL
-726 TYDYKADNT
+726 TYDYSADNT
-735 LWPVNDQGD
+735 LWPENDQGD
-744 KLTNFLLTK
+744 MLTNFLLTK

-806 EIIGKALEELKRA
+806 EIIGKALEELKQA

-865 GNYEKQTEGAP
+865 GNYEKQAEGAP

-948 EVTDPVIPTNPKPE
+948 EVTDPVIPTNPEPE
-962 TPEDSDPTPP
+962 TPENSDPTPP

>member
-30 TYYLGDGSVTV
+30 TYYLGDGSVSV
-41 GQDENHGAFSY
+41 DQDEDRGAYSY
-52 QVKEGES
+52 QGE
-59 ADGSNSKHTYVNEDT
+59 DGKRTYVNEDE
-74 ADKGV
+74 ADKGT
-79 IYVKDGNAPEVVPP
+79 IYVKDGNAPTEDVLPS
-93 TTDNSENSNNGTEE
+93 TDTSNNGTEE
-107 TTPTDNATQST
+107 TTPTDNTT
-118 DSSADNTENSSTSET
+118 DSSGNNTENSSTSET
-133 TTGNTIT
+133 APGNTIT
-140 VMEDVQ
+140 VMEDVK
-146 KTAKTDGTEGYDVK
+146 KTEKADGTEGNDVK

-165 VNVDTSNT
+165 VNVDTST
-173 STQTDTP
+173 TTDTP
-180 AEVSADT
+180 AEVPADADT

-199 ADVDLTVKGSNLTT
+199 AKVDLTVKDSNLTT

-223 LKDDDENKETNVDLT
+223 LKGEDENKGANVDLT
-238 LDHTKINLT
+238 LDNTKVNLT
-247 ENATA
+247 QNGKA
-252 GINARD
+252 GINVQD
-258 NSDVDITLKG
+258 NSDVNLTLKG
-268 DNTIDGSEAIDKVTE
+268 ENAIDGSKAIENEDLK
-283 GGGHDISKDNVNI
+283 KNVNV

-301 GGEGASDSSDASE
+301 GGGGAGDGSGASE
-314 GANTK
+314 GAKTH
-319 LTISGGVEKTETAET
+319 LTISGGVEKTETAEA

-347 TISDTTG
+347 TISKTTG
-354 GLVMADGSDVG
+354 GLVMADGSDVE
-365 ITDGADVTIKDTKTS
+365 ITDGADVTIEDTKTS
-380 GAGQAGR
+380 SSTQAGR
-387 AVTQHGDLTIS
+387 AVTQHGDLTLS
-398 GGSSLTIDGVED
+398 GGSSLTIDGGKD
-410 NNAPHTGI
+410 NKVPHTGI
-418 GIASWDEI
+418 GIASWDDI
-426 TVEGGS
+426 TVEDGS
-432 TLDISGATTGIY
+432 TLDISGAATGIY
-444 GHQGSAAS
+444 GHQGSDAN
-452 LTVEDSALNIAGS
+452 LTVEDSTLNISDVKKA
-465 SFGIDYEG
+465 IEYEG
-473 AGKDKEGN
+473 AGVDKEGK
-481 ALKSAGDITFDNAEV
+481 ALKSAGDITFEKAKVNIDAGNIGIMTGNNGTSSIKLDDTEAKITVGAGGTAIYGPEKSGKGDLNIAHSKLDIDASAFYGYGIRAGYKNVNIRDGSVVNSNSSAAGIILTGSEGNATKLNVSNSLYNLTTAFHYGVWACVADGAYQGKPTHTILVNDNGAMNISDTAGSPYV
-496 DINITPETPNAAGYG
+496 ASAGIMMDDGVSLIADNGVITTNGKYLYGGINAYGNDINIR
-511 IAAHG
+511 
-516 DSNITF
+516 F
-522 KNGTEAEI
+522 K
-530 KVTSENPDAGTW
+530 D
-542 GIYNERGGTGN
+542 
-553 LTVNDSTV
+553 
-561 DIDANRGIYAGFQKV
+561 
-576 EIANNSVVTSK
+576 
-587 NTHQAMYALGGSD
+587 
-600 GKGLKLHVTGNS
+600 
-612 RYHLTGGTRGNWGI
+612 
-626 QATSARG
+626 
-633 HEILVDDNGQLISD
+633 
-647 MENSYTAVGL
+647 
-657 GKNAKLVVDN
+657 
-667 GTVLVRGKYD
+667 
-677 KAGLFAYGDNSTIH
+677 
-691 IKNNSHVEATTI
+691 NSHVDVESI
-703 TLNPS
+703 TYDAEHKN
-708 IKKIPTV
+708 
-715 GQKLIVTGGTL
+715 QNLIVTGGTL

-735 LWPVNDQGD
+735 LWPVNEQGD

-753 DDTHANFDALSYKG
+753 DDARANFDALSYKG
-767 QTYTYLSDLNKE
+767 QTYTYLSDLKKE

-806 EIIGKALEELKRA
+806 EIIGKVLEELKQA
-819 GYNFDTAYQTA
+819 GYNFNTAYQTA

-865 GNYEKQTEGAP
+865 GNYEKQAEGAP

-927 GETIDGT
+927 GENIDGT

-962 TPEDSDPTPP
+962 TPEDSEPTPP

>member
-41 GQDENHGAFSY
+41 DKDDNGTFSY
-52 QVKEGES
+52 QVK
-59 ADGSNSKHTYVNEDT
+59 ADGSEKPRTYVNEDE
-74 ADKGV
+74 ADKGT
-79 IYVKDGNAPEVVPP
+79 IYVKDGHEPTETVPP
-93 TTDNSENSNNGTEE
+93 STDNSDNGTEVP
-107 TTPTDNATQST
+107 TPTDHTT

-133 TTGNTIT
+133 APGNTIT
-140 VMEDVQ
+140 V
-146 KTAKTDGTEGYDVK
+146 KEGVK
-160 IVVDG
+160 DATIVVDG
-165 VNVDTSNT
+165 VNVDTST
-173 STQTDTP
+173 STDTP
-180 AEVSADT
+180 TEVSADT

-199 ADVDLTVKGSNLTT
+199 ADVDLTVKDSNLTT

-223 LKDDDENKETNVDLT
+223 LNGEDENKKTNVDLT
-238 LDHTKINLT
+238 LDNTKINLT

-301 GGEGASDSSDASE
+301 GGEGASDGSGTSKDAKT
-314 GANTK
+314 N
-319 LTISGGVEKTETAET
+319 LTISGGVEKTETEGA
-334 DTEETESSAGGSL
+334 DTEETESPAGGSL
-347 TISDTTG
+347 TINETTG
-354 GLVMADGSDVG
+354 GLVMADGSDVE
-365 ITDGADVTIKDTKTS
+365 ITDGADVTIEDTKTS
-380 GAGQAGR
+380 GATQAGR

-410 NNAPHTGI
+410 NATQASHTGI
-418 GIASWDEI
+418 GIASWDDI
-426 TVEGGS
+426 TVEDGS
-432 TLDISGATTGIY
+432 TLEISDATTGIY
-444 GHQGSAAS
+444 GHQGSDAS

-481 ALKSAGDITFDNAEV
+481 VLKSAGDITFDNAEV

-600 GKGLKLHVTGNS
+600 GKGLKLRVTGNS

-726 TYDYKADNT
+726 TYDYSADNT

-753 DDTHANFDALSYKG
+753 DDVHANFDALSYNG

-806 EIIGKALEELKRA
+806 EIIGKALEELKQA
-819 GYNFDTAYQTA
+819 GYDFGTAYQTA

-865 GNYEKQTEGAP
+865 GNYEKQAEGAP
-876 SAYDMVYGTE
+876 GAYDMVYGTE

-927 GETIDGT
+927 GENIDGT

-962 TPEDSDPTPP
+962 TPEDSDPTPPAP

-1032 VLVRAGGVLLAAGY
+1032 ILVRAGGVLLAAGY

>member
-41 GQDENHGAFSY
+41 DKDVERGAYSY
-52 QVKEGES
+52 QGE
-59 ADGSNSKHTYVNEDT
+59 DGSRTYVNEDK
-74 ADKGV
+74 ADNGV
-79 IYVKDGNAPEVVPP
+79 IYVKDGNAPTEEVPS
-93 TTDNSENSNNGTEE
+93 TTDNSNNSTEVP
-107 TTPTDNATQST
+107 TPTDHTT

-140 VMEDVQ
+140 VKEDV
-146 KTAKTDGTEGYDVK
+146 KDAT

-165 VNVDTSNT
+165 VNVDTT
-173 STQTDTP
+173 STPT
-180 AEVSADT
+180 EVPADT

-199 ADVDLTVKGSNLTT
+199 ADVDLTVKDSNLTT

-223 LKDDDENKETNVDLT
+223 LKDGDENKETNVDLT
-238 LDHTKINLT
+238 LDNTKINLT

-258 NSDVDITLKG
+258 KSDVDITLKG
-268 DNTIDGSEAIDKVTE
+268 NNAIDGSEAIKNVTKDGE
-283 GGGHDISKDNVNI
+283 KDISKDNVNI

-301 GGEGASDSSDASE
+301 GGEGASDSSDANE
-314 GANTK
+314 GAKTN

-334 DTEETESSAGGSL
+334 DTEETESPAGGSL

-354 GLVMADGSDVG
+354 GLVMADGSDVE
-365 ITDGADVTIKDTKTS
+365 ITDGANVTIEETKTS
-380 GAGQAGR
+380 GSTQAGR
-387 AVTQHGDLTIS
+387 GVTQHGDLTIS

-410 NNAPHTGI
+410 NAKQASHTGI

-426 TVEGGS
+426 TVEDGS
-432 TLDISGATTGIY
+432 TLDISNTETGIY
-444 GHQGSAAS
+444 GHQGSDAS
-452 LTVEDSALNIAGS
+452 LTVEDSTLNISDVGR
-465 SFGIDYEG
+465 GIDYEG
-473 AGKDKEGN
+473 KGVDNKGN
-481 ALKSAGDITFDNAEV
+481 VLESAGDISFKDSSVTISADGAGAIITGDNGNSSLTFD
-496 DINITPETPNAAGYG
+496 
-511 IAAHG
+511 H
-516 DSNITF
+516 
-522 KNGTEAEI
+522 TEANLNATKGKAI
-530 KVTSENPDAGTW
+530 YAGDKVGSD
-542 GIYNERGGTGN
+542 GN
-553 LTVNDSTV
+553 LTITNGSKLNIEADRGIWAGYKEVTIDNSTV
-561 DIDANRGIYAGFQKV
+561 KSKTVAQGF
-576 EIANNSVVTSK
+576 
-587 NTHQAMYALGGSD
+587 YALGSKKIENKHGVRLHITNG
-600 GKGLKLHVTGNS
+600 GKYNLYGGGDQNWAVDANS
-612 RYHLTGGTRGNWGI
+612 SRGNRIIVDGNG
-626 QATSARG
+626 TL
-633 HEILVDDNGQLISD
+633 LVDQNDSNAGI
-647 MENSYTAVGL
+647 AVG
-657 GKNAKLVVDN
+657 KNGELFVEN
-667 GTVLVRGKYD
+667 GTVLVKGNYVDSMVGDILCK
-677 KAGLFAYGDNSTIH
+677 GTGILAYGSNSSILIKDNA
-691 IKNNSHVEATTI
+691 HVESTSVTRFPGRF
-703 TLNPS
+703 N
-708 IKKIPTV
+708 
-715 GQKLIVTGGTL
+715 QNLIVTGGTL
-726 TYDYKADNT
+726 TYDYSADNT
-735 LWPVNDQGD
+735 LWPVNEQGD

-753 DDTHANFDALSYKG
+753 DDAHANFDALSYKG
-767 QTYTYLSDLNKE
+767 RTYTYLSDLNKE

-806 EIIGKALEELKRA
+806 EIIGKALEELKQA

-865 GNYEKQTEGAP
+865 GNYEKQAEGAP

-927 GETIDGT
+927 GENIDGT

-1046 LLERKRKSMFH
+1046 LLERKRKGMFH

>member
-18 AVSTVGPSASAV
+18 AVSAVGPSASAV

-41 GQDENHGAFSY
+41 DKDDTRGAYSY
-52 QVKEGES
+52 QGE
-59 ADGSNSKHTYVNEDT
+59 DGSEEHRTYVNEDE
-74 ADKGV
+74 ADHGV
-79 IYVKDGNAPEVVPP
+79 INVKGGNAPTEDVLPS
-93 TTDNSENSNNGTEE
+93 TDNSDNGTEE
-107 TTPTDNATQST
+107 TTPTDTTT
-118 DSSADNTENSSTSET
+118 DSSGNNAENSPTAET

-140 VMEDVQ
+140 VKEDV
-146 KTAKTDGTEGYDVK
+146 KDAT
-160 IVVDG
+160 IVVEG
-165 VNVDTSNT
+165 VNVDTS
-173 STQTDTP
+173 TQT
-180 AEVSADT
+180 EVPVDA

-199 ADVDLTVKGSNLTT
+199 ADVDLTVKDSNLTT

-223 LKDDDENKETNVDLT
+223 LEGKDENKETNVDLT
-238 LDHTKINLT
+238 LDNTKINLT
-247 ENATA
+247 EKDNTA
-252 GINARD
+252 GIVARD
-258 NSDVDITLKG
+258 NSTVDVTLKG
-268 DNTIDGSEAIDKVTE
+268 KNTIDGKEALENAAQEAEAAKE
-283 GGGHDISKDNVNI
+283 KGKSSPNRNV

-301 GGEGASDSSDASE
+301 GGENAGDDSSGE
-314 GANTK
+314 GA
-319 LTISGGVEKTETAET
+319 
-334 DTEETESSAGGSL
+334 SL
-347 TISDTTG
+347 TIKGDVTSDQGSLNIDHTSTG
-354 GLVMADGSDVG
+354 MVISNDSDVTL
-365 ITDGADVTIKDTKTS
+365 TDNADVDIKHTE
-380 GAGQAGR
+380 AGSSTQGGR
-387 AVTQHGDLTIS
+387 GIVQRGDLTVEDK
-398 GGSSLTIDGVED
+398 SSLTIDTVGSGAYKID
-410 NNAPHTGI
+410 NDQEGLVYGNNGYGI
-418 GIASWDEI
+418 DSTDDI
-426 TVEGGS
+426 TVTGDS
-432 TLDISGATTGIY
+432 TLEIKGTQSSAIY
-444 GHQGSAAS
+444 GGTGSS
-452 LTVEDSALNIAGS
+452 LTVEDSTLNIDSNGR
-465 SFGIDYEG
+465 GIDYEG
-473 AGKDKEGN
+473 G
-481 ALKSAGDITFDNAEV
+481 AGDITFDNSEV
-496 DINITPETPNAAGYG
+496 NISGNGMGISVAPEGGT
-511 IAAHG
+511 
-516 DSNITF
+516 NITF
-522 KNGTEAEI
+522 DNSTGSVSAQNGTA
-530 KVTSENPDAGTW
+530 
-542 GIYNERGGTGN
+542 IYGPESNGKGK
-553 LTVNDSTV
+553 LTVTNKSEVKLEAPT
-561 DIDANRGIYAGFQKV
+561 GIYAGFDEV
-576 EIANNSVVTSK
+576 EISGKSKVTSIGSVG
-587 NTHQAMYALGGSD
+587 MMFVGGQS
-600 GKGLKLHVTGNS
+600 GATRLHVTGESEYNLQMKGYAHALRVNLSKNPS
-612 RYHLTGGTRGNWGI
+612 R
-626 QATSARG
+626 
-633 HEILVDDNGQLISD
+633 ILVDQNSKLHLSQATTGASAIVLGNGATLT
-647 MENSYTAVGL
+647 M
-657 GKNAKLVVDN
+657 DN
-667 GTVLVRGKYD
+667 GTLITEGNFRKGSIYSL
-677 KAGLFAYGDNSTIH
+677 GTNSTTT
-691 IKNNSHVEATTI
+691 IKNGSHVDV
-703 TLNPS
+703 NS
-708 IKKIPTV
+708 IVGTKNDK

-753 DDTHANFDALSYKG
+753 DDAHANFDALSYKG

-806 EIIGKALEELKRA
+806 EIIGKALEELKQA

-865 GNYEKQTEGAP
+865 GNYEKQAEGAP

-927 GETIDGT
+927 GENIDGT
-934 DSAQYTVTIYGALR
+934 DSAKYTVTIYGALR

-962 TPEDSDPTPP
+962 TPEDSDPTPPAP

>member
-41 GQDENHGAFSY
+41 DKDVERGAYSY
-52 QVKEGES
+52 QGE
-59 ADGSNSKHTYVNEDT
+59 DGSRTYVNEDK
-74 ADKGV
+74 ADNGV
-79 IYVKDGNAPEVVPP
+79 IYVKDGNAPTEEVPS
-93 TTDNSENSNNGTEE
+93 TTDNSNNSTEVP
-107 TTPTDNATQST
+107 TPTDNATQST
-118 DSSADNTENSSTSET
+118 DASGNNAENST
-133 TTGNTIT
+133 TTEIAPGNTIT
-140 VMEDVQ
+140 VMEDVK
-146 KTAKTDGTEGYDVK
+146 KTEKADGTEGNDVK
-160 IVVDG
+160 IVVEG
-165 VNVDTSNT
+165 VNVDTST
-173 STQTDTP
+173 PTDTP
-180 AEVSADT
+180 TEVPADADT

-199 ADVDLTVKGSNLTT
+199 ADVDLTVKDSTLTT

-223 LKDDDENKETNVDLT
+223 LDDRDENKDTKVDLT
-238 LDHTKINLT
+238 LEDTTINLT
-247 ENATA
+247 EKDNTV
-252 GINARD
+252 GIDARD
-258 NSDVDITLKG
+258 KSEVDISLKG
-268 DNTIDGSEAIDKVTE
+268 NNIIDGQDALNDAAQEAKELGSGKTPNR
-283 GGGHDISKDNVNI
+283 NV

-301 GGEGASDSSDASE
+301 GGE
-314 GANTK
+314 
-319 LTISGGVEKTETAET
+319 
-334 DTEETESSAGGSL
+334 SAGDSNSGKGSTVTIKGDETGDDGSL
-347 TISDTTG
+347 NIDHTSAGMVISS
-354 GLVMADGSDVG
+354 GSDVTL
-365 ITDGADVTIKDTKTS
+365 TDSADVDIKHTE
-380 GAGQAGR
+380 AGSSTQGGR
-387 AVTQHGDLTIS
+387 GIVQRGDLTVEDK
-398 GGSSLTIDGVED
+398 SSLTIDTVGTGVYKIDDDKDGQVYGNFGYGIDSGD
-410 NNAPHTGI
+410 N
-418 GIASWDEI
+418 I
-426 TVEGGS
+426 TVKDGS
-432 TLDISGATTGIY
+432 TLEIKGTQSSAIY
-444 GHQGSAAS
+444 GGKDAS
-452 LTVEDSALNIAGS
+452 LTVEDSTLNIDSNGQ
-465 SFGIDYEG
+465 GIQYQGD
-473 AGKDKEGN
+473 
-481 ALKSAGDITFDNAEV
+481 AGDITFDNSKV
-496 DINITPETPNAAGYG
+496 DIDSKGMG
-511 IAAHG
+511 ISVASG
-516 DSNITF
+516 GSTDITF
-522 KNGTEAEI
+522 NHSNGTITAADVSPIYKGTAIYGPEYDANYHGTGKGKLTFTNESDVTLDASTGIFAGFDEVEI
-530 KVTSENPDAGTW
+530 SGKSKVTSIGSV
-542 GIYNERGGTGN
+542 GMMFVGGQSGAT
-553 LTVNDSTV
+553 
-561 DIDANRGIYAGFQKV
+561 
-576 EIANNSVVTSK
+576 
-587 NTHQAMYALGGSD
+587 
-600 GKGLKLHVTGNS
+600 KLHVTGESEYNLQMKGYAHALRVNLS
-612 RYHLTGGTRGNWGI
+612 KNP
-626 QATSARG
+626 SS
-633 HEILVDDNGQLISD
+633 ILVDQNSKLHLSQATKGASAIVLGNGATLT
-647 MENSYTAVGL
+647 M
-657 GKNAKLVVDN
+657 DN
-667 GTVLVRGKYD
+667 GTLITEGNFLKGIYSNGS
-677 KAGLFAYGDNSTIH
+677 KSTTT
-691 IKNNSHVEATTI
+691 IKNGSHVDV
-703 TLNPS
+703 NS
-708 IKKIPTV
+708 IV
-715 GQKLIVTGGTL
+715 GTKSDKGQNLIVTGGTL
-726 TYDYKADNT
+726 TYDYSADNT
-735 LWPVNDQGD
+735 LWPVNEQGD

-753 DDTHANFDALSYKG
+753 DDAHANFDALSYKG

-806 EIIGKALEELKRA
+806 EIIGKALEELKQA

-865 GNYEKQTEGAP
+865 GNYEKQAEGAP

-927 GETIDGT
+927 GENIDGT
-934 DSAQYTVTIYGALR
+934 DSARYTVTIYGALR

-1046 LLERKRKSMFH
+1046 LLERKRKSVFH

>member
-18 AVSTVGPSASAV
+18 AVSAVGPSASAV

-41 GQDENHGAFSY
+41 DKDGDGAYSY
-52 QVKEGES
+52 QGTDIV
-59 ADGSNSKHTYVNEDT
+59 NNRTYVNKDE
-74 ADKGV
+74 ADKGT
-79 IYVKDGNAPEVVPP
+79 IYVQDGHKPTETVPL
-93 TTDNSENSNNGTEE
+93 TTDNSDNGTEE
-107 TTPTDNATQST
+107 TTPTDTTT
-118 DSSADNTENSSTSET
+118 DSSGNNAENSSTSET
-133 TTGNTIT
+133 TTENTIT
-140 VMEDVQ
+140 VMEDVK
-146 KTAKTDGTEGYDVK
+146 KTDKTDGTEGNDVK

-165 VNVDTSNT
+165 VNVDTS
-173 STQTDTP
+173 TQTEVP
-180 AEVSADT
+180 ADA
-187 KEDKTIIKVGEG
+187 KKDKTIIKVGEG
-199 ADVDLTVKGSNLTT
+199 AAVDLTVKDSNLTT

-223 LKDDDENKETNVDLT
+223 LDGKDENKETNVDLT
-238 LDHTKINLT
+238 LDNTEINLT
-247 ENATA
+247 EKANTA
-252 GINARD
+252 GIVARD
-258 NSDVDITLKG
+258 HSKVDVTLKG
-268 DNTIDGSEAIDKVTE
+268 ENTIDGKKALKDAAQEAEDAKKE
-283 GGGHDISKDNVNI
+283 GTSSPNRNV

-301 GGEGASDSSDASE
+301 GGENAGDDSSGE
-314 GANTK
+314 GA
-319 LTISGGVEKTETAET
+319 
-334 DTEETESSAGGSL
+334 SL
-347 TISDTTG
+347 TIKGDVTSDQGSLNIDHTSTG
-354 GLVMADGSDVG
+354 MVISNDSDVTL
-365 ITDGADVTIKDTKTS
+365 TDNADVDIKHTE
-380 GAGQAGR
+380 AGSSTQGGR
-387 AVTQHGDLTIS
+387 GIVQRGDLTVADK
-398 GGSSLTIDGVED
+398 SSLTIDTVGSGAYKID
-410 NNAPHTGI
+410 NDQEGLVYGNNGYGI
-418 GIASWDEI
+418 DSTDDI
-426 TVEGGS
+426 TVTGDS
-432 TLDISGATTGIY
+432 TLEIKGTQSSAIY
-444 GHQGSAAS
+444 GGTGSS
-452 LTVEDSALNIAGS
+452 LTVEDSTLNIDSNGR
-465 SFGIDYEG
+465 GIDYEG
-473 AGKDKEGN
+473 G
-481 ALKSAGDITFDNAEV
+481 AGDITFDNSEV
-496 DINITPETPNAAGYG
+496 NISGNGMGISVAPEGGT
-511 IAAHG
+511 
-516 DSNITF
+516 NITF
-522 KNGTEAEI
+522 DNSTGSVSAQNGTA
-530 KVTSENPDAGTW
+530 
-542 GIYNERGGTGN
+542 IYGPESNGKGK
-553 LTVNDSTV
+553 LTVTNKSEVKLEAPT
-561 DIDANRGIYAGFQKV
+561 GIYAGFDEV
-576 EIANNSVVTSK
+576 EISGKSKVTSIGSVG
-587 NTHQAMYALGGSD
+587 MMFVGGQS
-600 GKGLKLHVTGNS
+600 GATKLHVTGESEYNLQMKGYAHALRVNLSKNPS
-612 RYHLTGGTRGNWGI
+612 R
-626 QATSARG
+626 
-633 HEILVDDNGQLISD
+633 ILVDQNSKLHLSQATTGASAIVLGNGATLT
-647 MENSYTAVGL
+647 M
-657 GKNAKLVVDN
+657 DN
-667 GTVLVRGKYD
+667 GTLITEGNFRKGSIYSL
-677 KAGLFAYGDNSTIH
+677 GTNSTTT
-691 IKNNSHVEATTI
+691 IKNGSHVDV
-703 TLNPS
+703 NS
-708 IKKIPTV
+708 IVGTKNDK

-753 DDTHANFDALSYKG
+753 DDAHANFDALSYKG

-806 EIIGKALEELKRA
+806 EIIGKALEELKQA

-865 GNYEKQTEGAP
+865 GNYEKQAEGAP

-927 GETIDGT
+927 GENIDGT
-934 DSAQYTVTIYGALR
+934 DSAKYTVTIYGALR

-962 TPEDSDPTPP
+962 TPEDSDPTPPAP

>member
-18 AVSTVGPSASAV
+18 AVSTAGPSASAV

-41 GQDENHGAFSY
+41 DKDVDRGAYSY
-52 QVKEGES
+52 QGE
-59 ADGSNSKHTYVNEDT
+59 DGSEEHRTYVNEDKAET
-74 ADKGV
+74 GDGT
-79 IYVKDGNAPEVVPP
+79 IYVKDGNAPKEEVPS
-93 TTDNSENSNNGTEE
+93 TTDNSDNGTEVP
-107 TTPTDNATQST
+107 TPTDNATQST
-118 DSSADNTENSSTSET
+118 DASGNNAENST
-133 TTGNTIT
+133 TTETAPGNTIT
-140 VMEDVQ
+140 VKEDV
-146 KTAKTDGTEGYDVK
+146 KDAT
-160 IVVDG
+160 IVVEG
-165 VNVDTSNT
+165 VNVDTSDT
-173 STQTDTP
+173 STQTDTS
-180 AEVSADT
+180 AEVTADADT

-199 ADVDLTVKGSNLTT
+199 ADVDLTVKDSNLTT

-223 LKDDDENKETNVDLT
+223 LDDKDDNKETNVDLT
-238 LDHTKINLT
+238 LDNTQINLT
-247 ENATA
+247 QNGKA
-252 GINARD
+252 GVNVQD
-258 NSDVDITLKG
+258 NSDVDLTLK
-268 DNTIDGSEAIDKVTE
+268 DKNTIDGSEAIKKEEDGILTK
-283 GGGHDISKDNVNI
+283 NVNV

-301 GGEGASDSSDASE
+301 GDGGASDGSGTSE

-334 DTEETESSAGGSL
+334 DTEETESPAGGSL

-354 GLVMADGSDVG
+354 GLVMADGSDVE
-365 ITDGADVTIKDTKTS
+365 ITDGADVTIEETKTS
-380 GAGQAGR
+380 GSTQAGR
-387 AVTQHGDLTIS
+387 GVTQHGDLTIS
-398 GGSSLTIDGVED
+398 GGSSLKIDGVED
-410 NNAPHTGI
+410 NAKQASHTGI
-418 GIASWDEI
+418 GIASWDDI
-426 TVEGGS
+426 TVEDGS
-432 TLDISGATTGIY
+432 TLEISDATTGIY
-444 GHQGSAAS
+444 GHQGSDAS

-481 ALKSAGDITFDNAEV
+481 VLKSAGDITFDNAEV

-600 GKGLKLHVTGNS
+600 GKGLKLRVTGNS

-726 TYDYKADNT
+726 TYDYSADNT
-735 LWPVNDQGD
+735 LWPVNEQGD

-753 DDTHANFDALSYKG
+753 DDAHANFDALSYKG

-806 EIIGKALEELKRA
+806 EIIGKVLEELKQA

-865 GNYEKQTEGAP
+865 GNYEKQAEGAP

>member
-18 AVSTVGPSASAV
+18 AVSAVGPSASAV
-30 TYYLGDGSVTV
+30 TYQLEKGDVTV
-41 GQDENHGAFSY
+41 GQDGTGAYSY
-52 QVKEGES
+52 QNQTNGKTDNVYVDKDTQDNGQIIITQTEG
-59 ADGSNSKHTYVNEDT
+59 T
-74 ADKGV
+74 
-79 IYVKDGNAPEVVPP
+79 
-93 TTDNSENSNNGTEE
+93 TTDNTVTVEENVTNKDG
-107 TTPTDNATQST
+107 DR
-118 DSSADNTENSSTSET
+118 
-133 TTGNTIT
+133 
-140 VMEDVQ
+140 DV
-146 KTAKTDGTEGYDVK
+146 D
-160 IVVDG
+160 IILDG
-165 VNVDTSNT
+165 VNVDTSDT
-173 STQTDTP
+173 STPTDTQTEVP
-180 AEVSADT
+180 ADADT

-199 ADVDLTVKGSNLTT
+199 ADVDLTVKDSTLAT

-223 LKDDDENKETNVDLT
+223 LEGKDDNKGADVDLT
-238 LDHTKINLT
+238 LDNTQINLT
-247 ENATA
+247 QNGKA
-252 GINARD
+252 GINVQD
-258 NSDVDITLKG
+258 NSDVDLTLK
-268 DNTIDGSEAIDKVTE
+268 DKNTIDGSKAIENEKE
-283 GGGHDISKDNVNI
+283 NILKNNVNV

-301 GGEGASDSSDASE
+301 GDGGASDGSGTSA
-314 GANTK
+314 GAETN
-319 LTISGGVEKTETAET
+319 LTISGGVEKTETEDA
-334 DTEETESSAGGSL
+334 DTEETESPAGGSL
-347 TISDTTG
+347 TINETTG

-380 GAGQAGR
+380 GATQAGR

-418 GIASWDEI
+418 GIASWDDI
-426 TVEGGS
+426 TVEDGS
-432 TLDISGATTGIY
+432 TLEISDATTGIY
-444 GHQGSAAS
+444 GHQGSDAS
-452 LTVEDSALNIAGS
+452 LTVKDSTLNIAGS

-481 ALKSAGDITFDNAEV
+481 ELKSAGDITFDNAEV
-496 DINITPETPNAAGYG
+496 NIDITPETPNAAGYG
-511 IAAHG
+511 IATHG

-522 KNGTEAEI
+522 ENGTKAEI

-587 NTHQAMYALGGSD
+587 NTHQAMYALGGSN
-600 GKGLKLHVTGNS
+600 GKGLKLRVTGNS

-726 TYDYKADNT
+726 TYDYSADNT
-735 LWPVNDQGD
+735 LWPENDQGD

-753 DDTHANFDALSYKG
+753 DDAHANFDALSYKG

-806 EIIGKALEELKRA
+806 EIIGKALEELKQA

-865 GNYEKQTEGAP
+865 GNYEKQAEGAP
-876 SAYDMVYGTE
+876 RAYDMVYGTE

-927 GETIDGT
+927 GDIDGT
-934 DSAQYTVTIYGALR
+934 DSARYTVTIYGALR

-962 TPEDSDPTPP
+962 TPEGSDPTPP

-993 QAVAKTTPAPET
+993 QAAAKTTPAPET

>member
-18 AVSTVGPSASAV
+18 AVSAVGPSASAV

-41 GQDENHGAFSY
+41 DKDDTRGAYSY
-52 QVKEGES
+52 QGE
-59 ADGSNSKHTYVNEDT
+59 DGSEEHRTYVNEDE
-74 ADKGV
+74 ADHGV
-79 IYVKDGNAPEVVPP
+79 INVKGGNAPTEDVLPS
-93 TTDNSENSNNGTEE
+93 TDNSDNGTEE
-107 TTPTDNATQST
+107 TTPTDTTT
-118 DSSADNTENSSTSET
+118 DSSGNNAENSPTAET

-140 VMEDVQ
+140 VKEDV
-146 KTAKTDGTEGYDVK
+146 KDAT
-160 IVVDG
+160 IVVEG
-165 VNVDTSNT
+165 VNVDTS
-173 STQTDTP
+173 TQT
-180 AEVSADT
+180 EVPVDA

-199 ADVDLTVKGSNLTT
+199 ADVDLTVKDSNLTT

-223 LKDDDENKETNVDLT
+223 LKDDDDNKETNVDLT
-238 LDHTKINLT
+238 LDNTKINLT

-301 GGEGASDSSDASE
+301 GGEGASDSSDANE
-314 GANTK
+314 GAKTN
-319 LTISGGVEKTETAET
+319 LTISGGVT
-334 DTEETESSAGGSL
+334 DGTTEEGGSL
-347 TISDTTG
+347 TIHDTTG
-354 GLVMADGSDVG
+354 GLVMAEGSDVE
-365 ITDGADVTIKDTKTS
+365 ITDGANVTIEETKTS
-380 GAGQAGR
+380 GSTQAGR
-387 AVTQHGDLTIS
+387 GVTQHGDLTIS

-410 NNAPHTGI
+410 NAQQPPHTGI

-426 TVEGGS
+426 TVEDGS
-432 TLDISGATTGIY
+432 TLDISNTETGIY
-444 GHQGSAAS
+444 GHQGSDAS
-452 LTVEDSALNIAGS
+452 LTVEDSTLNIS
-465 SFGIDYEG
+465 DVKRGIVYEG
-473 AGKDKEGN
+473 EGVDKEGHVH
-481 ALKSAGDITFDNAEV
+481 KSAGDITFDNAKVNIDADNIGITTGDNGTSSIKLDNTEAKITV
-496 DINITPETPNAAGYG
+496 GERGYAIYGPDAGGKGDLDIANSKLDIDASAYRAYGIMAGYKNVNIRDGSVVNSNSDAAGIILTGSAGNATKLHVSNSLYNLTTRYHYGVWACVADDAYQGTPTHTILVNDNGAMNISVKEGQPRASAGIIMDHGASLIADNGIITTNGKYRYGGIHAYGNDINIR
-511 IAAHG
+511 
-516 DSNITF
+516 
-522 KNGTEAEI
+522 I
-530 KVTSENPDAGTW
+530 KD
-542 GIYNERGGTGN
+542 
-553 LTVNDSTV
+553 
-561 DIDANRGIYAGFQKV
+561 
-576 EIANNSVVTSK
+576 
-587 NTHQAMYALGGSD
+587 
-600 GKGLKLHVTGNS
+600 
-612 RYHLTGGTRGNWGI
+612 
-626 QATSARG
+626 
-633 HEILVDDNGQLISD
+633 
-647 MENSYTAVGL
+647 
-657 GKNAKLVVDN
+657 
-667 GTVLVRGKYD
+667 
-677 KAGLFAYGDNSTIH
+677 
-691 IKNNSHVEATTI
+691 NSHVDVESI
-703 TLNPS
+703 TYDAEHEN
-708 IKKIPTV
+708 
-715 GQKLIVTGGTL
+715 QNLIVTGGTL

-735 LWPVNDQGD
+735 LWPVNEQGD

-753 DDTHANFDALSYKG
+753 DDAHANFDALSYNGK
-767 QTYTYLSDLNKE
+767 TYTYLSDLNKE

-806 EIIGKALEELKRA
+806 EIIGKALEELKQA
-819 GYNFDTAYQTA
+819 GYNFDTAYQTT

-865 GNYEKQTEGAP
+865 GNYEKQAEGAP

-927 GETIDGT
+927 GENIDGT

-948 EVTDPVIPTNPKPE
+948 EVTDPVIPTNPEPE
-962 TPEDSDPTPP
+962 TPEDSDPTPPAP

-1046 LLERKRKSMFH
+1046 LLERKRKGMFH

>member
-18 AVSTVGPSASAV
+18 AVSAVGPSASAV
-30 TYYLGDGSVTV
+30 TYQLEKGDVTV
-41 GQDENHGAFSY
+41 GQDGTGAYSY
-52 QVKEGES
+52 QNQT
-59 ADGSNSKHTYVNEDT
+59 DGK
-74 ADKGV
+74 
-79 IYVKDGNAPEVVPP
+79 
-93 TTDNSENSNNGTEE
+93 TDNVYVDQDTQNNGQIIITQAEG
-107 TTPTDNATQST
+107 TKTDN
-118 DSSADNTENSSTSET
+118 
-133 TTGNTIT
+133 T
-140 VMEDVQ
+140 VTVEEDVTNE
-146 KTAKTDGTEGYDVK
+146 KGKRDVD
-160 IVVDG
+160 IILDG
-165 VNVDTSNT
+165 VNVDTSDT
-173 STQTDTP
+173 STSTDTP
-180 AEVSADT
+180 TEVPADT

-199 ADVDLTVKGSNLTT
+199 ADVDLTVRESNLTT

-223 LKDDDENKETNVDLT
+223 LKDGDDNKETNVDLT
-238 LDHTKINLT
+238 LDNTKINLT

-283 GGGHDISKDNVNI
+283 GGGHDISKDNVNV

-301 GGEGASDSSDASE
+301 GGEGASDSSDANE
-314 GANTK
+314 GAKTH
-319 LTISGGVEKTETAET
+319 LTISGGVEKTETAEA
-334 DTEETESSAGGSL
+334 DTEETESPAGGSL
-347 TISDTTG
+347 TISKTTG
-354 GLVMADGSDVG
+354 GLVMADGSDVE
-365 ITDGADVTIKDTKTS
+365 ITDGADVTIEDTKTS
-380 GAGQAGR
+380 SSTQAGR
-387 AVTQHGDLTIS
+387 AVTQHGDLTLS
-398 GGSSLTIDGVED
+398 GGSSLTIDGGKD
-410 NNAPHTGI
+410 NKVPHTGI
-418 GIASWDEI
+418 GIASWDDI
-426 TVEGGS
+426 TVEDGS
-432 TLDISGATTGIY
+432 TLDISGAATGIY
-444 GHQGSAAS
+444 GHQGSDAS
-452 LTVEDSALNIAGS
+452 LTVKDSTLNISDVKKA
-465 SFGIDYEG
+465 IEYEG
-473 AGKDKEGN
+473 AGVDKEGK
-481 ALKSAGDITFDNAEV
+481 ALKSAGDITFEKAKVNIDAGNIGIMTGNNGTSSIKLDDTEAKITVGAGGTAIYGPEKGGKGDLNIAHSKLDIDASAFYGYGIRAGYKNVNIRDGSVVNSISSAAGIILTGSEGNATKLNVSNSLYNLTTAFHYDVWACVADGAYQGKPTHTILVNDNGAMNISDTAGSPYV
-496 DINITPETPNAAGYG
+496 ASAGIMMDDGVSLIADNGVITTNGKYQYGGINAYGNDINIR
-511 IAAHG
+511 
-516 DSNITF
+516 F
-522 KNGTEAEI
+522 K
-530 KVTSENPDAGTW
+530 D
-542 GIYNERGGTGN
+542 
-553 LTVNDSTV
+553 
-561 DIDANRGIYAGFQKV
+561 
-576 EIANNSVVTSK
+576 
-587 NTHQAMYALGGSD
+587 
-600 GKGLKLHVTGNS
+600 
-612 RYHLTGGTRGNWGI
+612 
-626 QATSARG
+626 
-633 HEILVDDNGQLISD
+633 
-647 MENSYTAVGL
+647 
-657 GKNAKLVVDN
+657 
-667 GTVLVRGKYD
+667 
-677 KAGLFAYGDNSTIH
+677 
-691 IKNNSHVEATTI
+691 NSHVDVESI
-703 TLNPS
+703 TYDAEHKN
-708 IKKIPTV
+708 
-715 GQKLIVTGGTL
+715 QNLIVTGGTL
-726 TYDYKADNT
+726 TYDYSADNT
-735 LWPVNDQGD
+735 LWPVNEQGD

-753 DDTHANFDALSYKG
+753 DDARANFDALSYKG
-767 QTYTYLSDLNKE
+767 QTYTYLSDLKKE

-806 EIIGKALEELKRA
+806 EIIGKALEELKQA

-865 GNYEKQTEGAP
+865 GNYEKQAEGAP

-927 GETIDGT
+927 GDIDGT

-948 EVTDPVIPTNPKPE
+948 EVTDPVIPTNPEPE

>member
-18 AVSTVGPSASAV
+18 AVSAVGPSASAV

-41 GQDENHGAFSY
+41 DKDDTRGAYSY
-52 QVKEGES
+52 QGE
-59 ADGSNSKHTYVNEDT
+59 DGSEEHRTYVNEDE
-74 ADKGV
+74 ADHGV
-79 IYVKDGNAPEVVPP
+79 INVKGGNAPTEDVLPS
-93 TTDNSENSNNGTEE
+93 TDNSDNGTEE
-107 TTPTDNATQST
+107 TTPTDTTT
-118 DSSADNTENSSTSET
+118 DSSGNNAENSPTAET

-140 VMEDVQ
+140 VKEDV
-146 KTAKTDGTEGYDVK
+146 KDAT
-160 IVVDG
+160 IVVEG
-165 VNVDTSNT
+165 VNVDTS
-173 STQTDTP
+173 TQT
-180 AEVSADT
+180 EVPVDA

-199 ADVDLTVKGSNLTT
+199 ADVDLTVKDSNLTT

-223 LKDDDENKETNVDLT
+223 LKDDDDNKETNVDLT
-238 LDHTKINLT
+238 LDNTKINLT

-354 GLVMADGSDVG
+354 GLVMADGSDVE
-365 ITDGADVTIKDTKTS
+365 ITDGANVTIEETKTS
-380 GAGQAGR
+380 GSTQAGR
-387 AVTQHGDLTIS
+387 GVTQHGDLTIS

-410 NNAPHTGI
+410 NAKQASHTGI
-418 GIASWDEI
+418 GIASWDDI
-426 TVEGGS
+426 TVEDGS
-432 TLDISGATTGIY
+432 TLEISDATTGIY
-444 GHQGSAAS
+444 GHQGSDAS

-481 ALKSAGDITFDNAEV
+481 VLKSAGDISFKDSSVTISADGAGAIITGDNGNSSLTFD
-496 DINITPETPNAAGYG
+496 
-511 IAAHG
+511 H
-516 DSNITF
+516 
-522 KNGTEAEI
+522 TEANLNATKGKAI
-530 KVTSENPDAGTW
+530 YAGDKVGSD
-542 GIYNERGGTGN
+542 GN
-553 LTVNDSTV
+553 LTITNGSKLNIEADRGIWAGYKEVTIDNSTV
-561 DIDANRGIYAGFQKV
+561 KSKTVAQGF
-576 EIANNSVVTSK
+576 
-587 NTHQAMYALGGSD
+587 YALGSKKIENKHGVRLHITNG
-600 GKGLKLHVTGNS
+600 GKYNLYGGGDQNWAVDANS
-612 RYHLTGGTRGNWGI
+612 SRGNRIIVDGNG
-626 QATSARG
+626 TL
-633 HEILVDDNGQLISD
+633 LVDQNDSNAGI
-647 MENSYTAVGL
+647 AVG
-657 GKNAKLVVDN
+657 KNGELLVEN
-667 GTVLVRGKYD
+667 GTVLVKGNYVDSMVGDILCK
-677 KAGLFAYGDNSTIH
+677 GTGILAYGSNSSILIKDNA
-691 IKNNSHVEATTI
+691 HVESTSVTRFPGRF
-703 TLNPS
+703 N
-708 IKKIPTV
+708 
-715 GQKLIVTGGTL
+715 QNLIVTGGTL
-726 TYDYKADNT
+726 TYDYSADNT
-735 LWPVNDQGD
+735 LWPVNEQGD

-753 DDTHANFDALSYKG
+753 DDAHANFDALSYKG
-767 QTYTYLSDLNKE
+767 RTYTYLSDLNKE

-806 EIIGKALEELKRA
+806 EIIGKALEELKQA

-865 GNYEKQTEGAP
+865 GNYEKQAEGAP

-898 GYESQNNPNTT
+898 GYESQKNPNTT

-927 GETIDGT
+927 GDIDGT
-934 DSAQYTVTIYGALR
+934 DSARYTVTIYGALR

-962 TPEDSDPTPP
+962 TPEGSDPTPP

>member
-18 AVSTVGPSASAV
+18 AVSAVGPSASAV
-30 TYYLGDGSVTV
+30 TYQLENGDVTV
-41 GQDENHGAFSY
+41 AENEKGAFSY
-52 QVKEGES
+52 QNTANGKTENV
-59 ADGSNSKHTYVNEDT
+59 YVDEDT
-74 ADKGV
+74 QDNGQIIIKQAEDT
-79 IYVKDGNAPEVVPP
+79 
-93 TTDNSENSNNGTEE
+93 TTD
-107 TTPTDNATQST
+107 
-118 DSSADNTENSSTSET
+118 T
-133 TTGNTIT
+133 TTGNTVT
-140 VMEDVQ
+140 VEENVTNENGKRDV
-146 KTAKTDGTEGYDVK
+146 D
-160 IVVDG
+160 IIIDG
-165 VNVDTSNT
+165 VNVDTSDT

-180 AEVSADT
+180 AEVPADA

-199 ADVDLTVKGSNLTT
+199 ADVDLTVKDSNLTT

-223 LKDDDENKETNVDLT
+223 LEGKDENKETNVDLT
-238 LDHTKINLT
+238 LDNTKINLT
-247 ENATA
+247 QNGKA
-252 GINARD
+252 GINVQD
-258 NSDVDITLKG
+258 NSDVDLTLKG
-268 DNTIDGSEAIDKVTE
+268 ENVIDGSKAIENEKE
-283 GGGHDISKDNVNI
+283 NILKNNVNV

-301 GGEGASDSSDASE
+301 GDGGASDGSGTSE
-314 GANTK
+314 GADTK

-334 DTEETESSAGGSL
+334 DTEETESPAGGSL

-354 GLVMADGSDVG
+354 GLVMADGSDVE
-365 ITDGADVTIKDTKTS
+365 ITDGANVTIEETKTS
-380 GAGQAGR
+380 GSTQAGR
-387 AVTQHGDLTIS
+387 GVTQHGDLTIS
-398 GGSSLTIDGVED
+398 GGSSLKIDGVED
-410 NNAPHTGI
+410 NAKQASHTGI
-418 GIASWDEI
+418 GIASWDDI
-426 TVEGGS
+426 TVEDGS
-432 TLDISGATTGIY
+432 ALNISGATTGIY
-444 GHQGSAAS
+444 GHQGSDAS
-452 LTVEDSALNIAGS
+452 LTVEDSTLNISGVGR
-465 SFGIDYEG
+465 GIDYEG
-473 AGKDKEGN
+473 KGVDNKGN
-481 ALKSAGDITFDNAEV
+481 VLESAGDISFKDSSVTISADGAGAIITGDNGNSSLTFD
-496 DINITPETPNAAGYG
+496 
-511 IAAHG
+511 H
-516 DSNITF
+516 
-522 KNGTEAEI
+522 TEANLNATKGKAI
-530 KVTSENPDAGTW
+530 YAGDKVGSD
-542 GIYNERGGTGN
+542 GN
-553 LTVNDSTV
+553 LTITNGSKLNIEADRGIWAGYKEVTIDNSTV
-561 DIDANRGIYAGFQKV
+561 NSKTVAQGF
-576 EIANNSVVTSK
+576 
-587 NTHQAMYALGGSD
+587 YALGRKNTENKHGVTLHITNG
-600 GKGLKLHVTGNS
+600 GKYNLYGGGDQNWAVDANS
-612 RYHLTGGTRGNWGI
+612 SRGNRIIVDGNG
-626 QATSARG
+626 TL
-633 HEILVDDNGQLISD
+633 LVDQNDSNAGI
-647 MENSYTAVGL
+647 AVG
-657 GKNAKLVVDN
+657 KNGELLVEN
-667 GTVLVRGKYD
+667 GTVLVKGNYVDSMVGDILCK
-677 KAGLFAYGDNSTIH
+677 GTGILAYGSNSSILIKDNA
-691 IKNNSHVEATTI
+691 HVESTSVTRFPGRF
-703 TLNPS
+703 N
-708 IKKIPTV
+708 
-715 GQKLIVTGGTL
+715 QNLIVTGGTL

-735 LWPVNDQGD
+735 LWPVNEQGD

-806 EIIGKALEELKRA
+806 EIIGKALEELKQA

-865 GNYEKQTEGAP
+865 GNYEKQAEGAP

-927 GETIDGT
+927 GENIDGT

-948 EVTDPVIPTNPKPE
+948 EVTDPVIPTNPEPE

-1046 LLERKRKSMFH
+1046 LLERKRKGMFH